1 MGIGREGN
9 VESHSRTPLV
19 HGCRLSVTHAISK
32 LKESFGGI
40 LFQAKY
46 SQLRQPIFADKPT
59 FLEQAC
65 STETGMSKGT
75 LGGGKCITTMPRHIR
90 IVPTSFLQ
98 SSPGS
103 FFQPLL
109 YCM

>member
-65 STETGMSKGT
+65 STETGMFKGT
-75 LGGGKCITTMPRHIR
+75 PGGGKCITDISE
-90 IVPTSFLQ
+90 V
-98 SSPGS
+98 GS
-103 FFQPLL
+103 KINKLGAKFSWCLGKNAL
-109 YCM
+109 KLN